1 MQLKILGSNSQ
12 GNCYLLI
19 DSFNNILIIECGINC
34 NLIKKGIDFKI
45 DKVCGCII
53 THNHLDHCLAAKDL
67 VKSGIDIYSGDKT
80 LENIGLSKSHR
91 AKPILPLKEVSI
103 GPFRVIP
110 FDVKHDAIQPF
121 GFLIQHPE
129 MGICL
134 FATDT
139 YYLEHTF
146 PGLNQVIIEANY
158 ASDILER
165 SDKVFLQ
172 NRVMQSHMSLD
183 TCKSTLQANDL
194 TNVQNIVLI
203 HLSNSNADGKRFKS
217 EIEAVTGK
225 RVHVAKAGLT
235 IENFN
240 INPF

>member
-1 MQLKILGSNSQ
+1 MKLHIINSNSE
-12 GNCYLLI
+12 GNCYLLTAE
-19 DSFNNILIIECGINC
+19 NGQTLMIECGV
-34 NLIKKGIDFKI
+34 DFRKI
-45 DKVCGCII
+45 QHALDYDFTKVVGCLVSHEHKDHCKAVDKVLRYTEVYSSSC
-53 THNHLDHCLAAKDL
+53 TH
-67 VKSGIDIYSGDKT
+67 S
-80 LENIGLSKSHR
+80 EIGTEHHHNANFCMHNR
-91 AKPILPLKEVSI
+91 
-103 GPFRVIP
+103 PFSVGNYRVIP
-110 FDVKHDAIQPF
+110 FSIKHDCIEPF
-121 GFLIQHPE
+121 GYLIQHHE

-203 HLSNSNADGKRFKS
+203 HLSNSNADGKRFKA